1 MYSPIHSVKKQM
13 DLSNKKVIITG
24 GAGFLGM
31 NFAEAIAEMGGLPI
45 LVDINKESI
54 DNSISILLKKGFK
67 ADGFVI
73 NITNKQQV
81 NTVINEILDKYG
93 NIDVLI
99 NGAAF
104 AMKNLQE
111 GGKNFFAPF
120 EEYDEDLWQIS
131 LDVNLTGTFLIT
143 QAVGKIMRK
152 QLYGVIINVASD
164 VAVISPDHRI
174 YEPNEQLDYEGVP
187 FNTPI
192 AYSVSKSGILS
203 FTRYLATY
211 WSKYGIRVN
220 SISPAGVYRDQNEK
234 FVEQLVFR
242 IPLGR
247 MAYAEELKG
256 PIIFLASD
264 ASSFITGTNLI
275 VDGGRTI
282 W

>member
-1 MYSPIHSVKKQM
+1 M

-120 EEYDEDLWQIS
+120 EEYDEDLAIQYKTNICRKYFLTDDLTDDGS
-131 LDVNLTGTFLIT
+131 IYFLQERKKEDEDVEDDSVGTFYLPIETVNKIKVLI
-143 QAVGKIMRK
+143 G
-152 QLYGVIINVASD
+152 
-164 VAVISPDHRI
+164 
-174 YEPNEQLDYEGVP
+174 
-187 FNTPI
+187 
-192 AYSVSKSGILS
+192 
-203 FTRYLATY
+203 
-211 WSKYGIRVN
+211 
-220 SISPAGVYRDQNEK
+220 
-234 FVEQLVFR
+234 
-242 IPLGR
+242 
-247 MAYAEELKG
+247 
-256 PIIFLASD
+256 
-264 ASSFITGTNLI
+264 
-275 VDGGRTI
+275 
-282 W
+282 